1 MPRVSAQEPLLTAA
15 IHAAFDLDQRDIAHW
30 GCAQHDK
37 LRTIAHQRIACEQK
51 AGQVSRYERWT
62 ALLDLLPGDG
72 QLTVAEAAQT
82 LGVSQ
87 ATIRRDMDQLA
98 RQQLVTRTR
107 GGVIAGNVSYDLPL
121 RYKTARNAPQ
131 KQRIGRAAAALVAAG
146 AAVALNGGTTTSE
159 VARALATRPDLQDGT
174 GAPAITVV
182 TNAMNIANELAIRQH
197 IKIVVTGGVARTQSY
212 ELIGPFATLVL
223 DQLALDWA
231 ILGVDAL
238 DPVAGA
244 TAHHEGEASIN
255 YLMATRAARVMIV
268 ADASKLGQRAFARV
282 CAADEI
288 DVIVTDQDA
297 DPALLAAFTE
307 RGIRVVTA

>member
-1 MPRVSAQEPLLTAA
+1 M
-15 IHAAFDLDQRDIAHW
+15 
-30 GCAQHDK
+30 
-37 LRTIAHQRIACEQK
+37 
-51 AGQVSRYERWT
+51 SRYQRWNT
-62 ALLDLLPGDG
+62 LLDLLPADG
-72 QLTVAEAAQT
+72 QLTVADAAQA

-107 GGVIAGNVSYDLPL
+107 GGVIAGYVSYDLPL
-121 RYKTARNAPQ
+121 RYKTARHAPE

-146 AAVALNGGTTTSE
+146 ASVALNGGTTTSE

-174 GAPAITVV
+174 GTPAVTVV
-182 TNAMNIANELAIRQH
+182 TNAMNIANELAVRQH
-197 IKIVVTGGVARTQSY
+197 VKIVVTGGVTRSQSY

-231 ILGVDAL
+231 ILGVNGL

-255 YLMATRAARVMIV
+255 HLMATRAAQVMIV
-268 ADASKLGQRAFARV
+268 TDSSKLGERAFARV
-282 CAADEI
+282 CALDEI
-288 DVIVTDQDA
+288 DVIVTDQNA
-297 DPALLAAFTE
+297 APATLAAFTE

>member
-1 MPRVSAQEPLLTAA
+1 
-15 IHAAFDLDQRDIAHW
+15 
-30 GCAQHDK
+30 
-37 LRTIAHQRIACEQK
+37 
-51 AGQVSRYERWT
+51 VSRYERWN
-62 ALLDLLPGDG
+62 AMLELIPAAG
-72 QLTVAEAAQT
+72 QLSVARAADA

-107 GGVIAGNVSYDLPL
+107 GGVIAGHVSYDLPL
-121 RYKTARNAPQ
+121 RYKTARHAEQ
-131 KQRIGRAAAALVAAG
+131 KQRIGRAAAALIAPG

-174 GAPAITVV
+174 GATAVTVV
-182 TNAMNIANELAIRQH
+182 TNAMNIANELAVRQH
-197 IKIVVTGGVARTQSY
+197 IKIVVTGGVTRGQSY
-212 ELIGPFATLVL
+212 ELIGPFASLVL

-238 DPVAGA
+238 DARAGA

-255 YLMATRAARVMIV
+255 HLMATRAEQVMIV
-268 ADASKLGQRAFARV
+268 ADGSKLGQRAFARV
-282 CAADEI
+282 CDTDEI
-288 DVIVTDQDA
+288 DVIVTDRDA
-297 DPALLAAFTE
+297 EPAVLTAFTE

>member
-1 MPRVSAQEPLLTAA
+1 M
-15 IHAAFDLDQRDIAHW
+15 
-30 GCAQHDK
+30 
-37 LRTIAHQRIACEQK
+37 RTIAHQRVAREQE
-51 AGQVSRYERWT
+51 AGQQVSRYQRWT
-62 ALLDLLPGDG
+62 SLLDLLPGDG
-72 QLTVAEAAQT
+72 QLTVTEAAQA

-107 GGVIAGNVSYDLPL
+107 GGVTAGNVSYDLPL
-121 RYKTARNAPQ
+121 RYKTARHAPE
-131 KQRIGRAAAALVAAG
+131 KQRIGRAAAALIAAG
-146 AAVALNGGTTTSE
+146 SAVALNGGTTTSE

-174 GAPAITVV
+174 GAPAVTVV
-182 TNAMNIANELAIRQH
+182 TNAMNIANELAVRQH

-223 DQLALDWA
+223 EQLALDWA

-255 YLMATRAARVMIV
+255 RLMATRAARVMIV

-297 DPALLAAFTE
+297 DPALQTAFTE
-307 RGIRVVTA
+307 RGIRVITA

>member
-1 MPRVSAQEPLLTAA
+1 
-15 IHAAFDLDQRDIAHW
+15 
-30 GCAQHDK
+30 
-37 LRTIAHQRIACEQK
+37 
-51 AGQVSRYERWT
+51 VSRYQRWN
-62 ALLDLLPGDG
+62 ALLDLMPADG
-72 QLTVAEAAQT
+72 QLAVADAAQA

-87 ATIRRDMDQLA
+87 ATVRRDMDQLA

-107 GGVIAGNVSYDLPL
+107 GGMIAGHVSYDLPL

-131 KQRIGRAAAALVAAG
+131 KQRIGRAAAALVTAG

-159 VARALATRPDLQDGT
+159 VARALATRPDLQDGA

-182 TNAMNIANELAIRQH
+182 TNAMNIANELAVRQH
-197 IKIVVTGGVARTQSY
+197 VKIVVTGGVARSQSY

-223 DQLALDWA
+223 EQLTLDWA

-255 YLMATRAARVMIV
+255 HLMATRAAQVMIV
-268 ADASKLGQRAFARV
+268 ADRSKLGQRAFARV
-282 CAADEI
+282 CAPDEI
-288 DVIVTDQDA
+288 DVVVTDEEA
-297 DPALLAAFTE
+297 EPATLAALTE
-307 RGIRVVTA
+307 RGIRVITA

>member
-1 MPRVSAQEPLLTAA
+1 
-15 IHAAFDLDQRDIAHW
+15 
-30 GCAQHDK
+30 
-37 LRTIAHQRIACEQK
+37 
-51 AGQVSRYERWT
+51 VSRYQRWN

-72 QLTVAEAAQT
+72 QLTVTEAAQA

-107 GGVIAGNVSYDLPL
+107 GGVIAGHVSYDLPL
-121 RYKTARNAPQ
+121 RYKTGRHAPE
-131 KQRIGRAAAALVAAG
+131 KQRIGRAAAGLVAAG
-146 AAVALNGGTTTSE
+146 AVVALTGGTTTSE

-174 GAPAITVV
+174 PVITVV
-182 TNAMNIANELAIRQH
+182 TNAMNIANELAVRQH
-197 IKIVVTGGVARTQSY
+197 IKIVVTGGVARSQSY

-223 DQLALDWA
+223 EQLALDWA

-238 DPVAGA
+238 DPIAGA

-255 YLMATRAARVMIV
+255 HLMATRAAQVMIV
-268 ADASKLGQRAFARV
+268 ADRSKLGQRAFARV
-282 CAADEI
+282 CATDEI
-288 DVIVTDQDA
+288 DVIVTDTGA
-297 DPALLAAFTE
+297 APATLAAFTE

>member
-1 MPRVSAQEPLLTAA
+1 VSNN
-15 IHAAFDLDQRDIAHW
+15 QRWA
-30 GCAQHDK
+30 
-37 LRTIAHQRIACEQK
+37 
-51 AGQVSRYERWT
+51 

-72 QLTVAEAAQT
+72 QLTVAEAAQA

-107 GGVIAGNVSYDLPL
+107 GGMIAGNVAYDLPL

-159 VARALATRPDLQDGT
+159 VARALATRPDLQDGDGA
-174 GAPAITVV
+174 GAPSVTVV
-182 TNAMNIANELAIRQH
+182 TNAMNIANELAVRPH

-212 ELIGPFATLVL
+212 ELIGPFAGLVL
-223 DQLALDWA
+223 EQLALDWA

-255 YLMATRAARVMIV
+255 YLMATRAAQVMIV

-282 CAADEI
+282 CAAGEI

-297 DPALLAAFTE
+297 DPALLSAFTE
-307 RGIRVVTA
+307 RGIRVITA

>member
-1 MPRVSAQEPLLTAA
+1 M
-15 IHAAFDLDQRDIAHW
+15 
-30 GCAQHDK
+30 
-37 LRTIAHQRIACEQK
+37 
-51 AGQVSRYERWT
+51 SRYQRWT

-72 QLTVAEAAQT
+72 QLTVTEAADA

-107 GGVIAGNVSYDLPL
+107 GGMVAGHVSYDLPL
-121 RYKTARNAPQ
+121 RYKKARHAPE
-131 KQRIGRAAAALVAAG
+131 KQRIGRTAAALVTPG
-146 AAVALNGGTTTSE
+146 SAVALNGGTTTSE
-159 VARALATRPDLQDGT
+159 VARALATRPELQDGT
-174 GAPAITVV
+174 GAPVITVV
-182 TNAMNIANELAIRQH
+182 TNAMNIANELAVRQH

-223 DQLALDWA
+223 EQLTLDWA

-255 YLMATRAARVMIV
+255 HLMASRAAQVMIV

-282 CAADEI
+282 CAATEI
-288 DVIVTDQDA
+288 DVIVTDQA
-297 DPALLAAFTE
+297 ANPATLALFTE
-307 RGIRVVTA
+307 RGIRIITA

>member
-1 MPRVSAQEPLLTAA
+1 
-15 IHAAFDLDQRDIAHW
+15 
-30 GCAQHDK
+30 
-37 LRTIAHQRIACEQK
+37 
-51 AGQVSRYERWT
+51 VSRYQRWT

-72 QLTVAEAAQT
+72 QLSVAEAALA

-107 GGVIAGNVSYDLPL
+107 GGAIAGHVSYDLPL
-121 RYKTARNAPQ
+121 RYKTARHAPQ

-146 AAVALNGGTTTSE
+146 ATVALNGGTTTSE
-159 VARALATRPDLQDGT
+159 VARALAVRPDLQDGS
-174 GAPAITVV
+174 PVVTVV
-182 TNAMNIANELAIRQH
+182 TNAMNIANELAVRPH
-197 IKIVVTGGVARTQSY
+197 LKIVVTGGVTRSQSY
-212 ELIGPFATLVL
+212 ELIGPYATLVL
-223 DQLALDWA
+223 EQLALDWA

-255 YLMATRAARVMIV
+255 HLMATRAAQVMIV
-268 ADASKLGQRAFARV
+268 ADGSKLGQRAFARV
-282 CAADEI
+282 CATDEI
-288 DVIVTDQDA
+288 DVVVTDQDA
-297 DPALLAAFTE
+297 PPATLAALSE